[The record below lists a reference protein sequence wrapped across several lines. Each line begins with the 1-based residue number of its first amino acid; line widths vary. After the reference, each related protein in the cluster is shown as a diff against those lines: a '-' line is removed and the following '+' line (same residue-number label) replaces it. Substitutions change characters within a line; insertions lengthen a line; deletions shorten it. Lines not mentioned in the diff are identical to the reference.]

1 MPKTVLEAISALEED
16 EQFGFSG
23 LPMPYDLNIS
33 ARGAGTKEA
42 VYNVLPGKPGK
53 LTGAELE
60 EFKSK
65 KPIDEVVARLLEN
78 QNVSE
83 VGQGS
88 PDMSY
93 HKDDDVPLPTE
104 PPPGRCNSV
113 PEQFRPHNQ

>member
-16 EQFGFSG
+16 EQFGFKG
-23 LPMPYDLNIS
+23 LPMPYDLNIN
-33 ARGAGTKEA
+33 ARGARTKEV
-42 VYNVLPGKPGK
+42 VYNVLPGKPGQ
-53 LTGAELE
+53 LTPAELE

-65 KPIDEVVARLLEN
+65 KPLDEVVARLLEN

-93 HKDDDVPLPTE
+93 QKDEDVPVPPE
-104 PPPGRCNSV
+104 PPPAPKRAC
-113 PEQFRPHNQ
+113 EQPHKQLPA